1 MDELCRQALRGN
13 GRTFP
18 SPMAKHNPEAFQ
30 NAISAC
36 QSSFTQIGRRRG
48 MGLHKSGF
56 QGAWGICT
64 LAWSGQK
71 HAHPWSFKTSSYD
84 HPSRGRYRE
93 LGALPGNRSLATSR
107 HGASQG
113 PASSACKRSLRRL
126 PHLPGPGLPALAPA
140 AVAAAFRCARALSQ
154 SRARPPP
161 AAAVRLAPGRG
172 RGTFAL
178 LLPARGRRRQRH
190 RGHEL

>member
-1 MDELCRQALRGN
+1 MPKLLYTNREG
-13 GRTFP
+13 
-18 SPMAKHNPEAFQ
+18 
-30 NAISAC
+30 
-36 QSSFTQIGRRRG
+36 
-48 MGLHKSGF
+48 
-56 QGAWGICT
+56 QGHGTLQGWGTLT

-71 HAHPWSFKTSSYD
+71 PAHSRSFKTHNLPSTPRKVPGAQCAPRKLPTSDLPARHRPRAVSSG
-84 HPSRGRYRE
+84 S
-93 LGALPGNRSLATSR
+93 
-107 HGASQG
+107 
-113 PASSACKRSLRRL
+113 KRSLREP
-126 PHLPGPGLPALAPA
+126 PHLPGPGLRASAPPA
-140 AVAAAFRCARALSQ
+140 AAAFRCTRALSQ